1 LGPVPIDVSPSAE
14 LAHTLLRIA
23 YHVFADGTVYCD
35 LGGDYY
41 DRQHSQRVTQRAIH
55 LLERQGYR
63 VTLEPAA

>member
-1 LGPVPIDVSPSAE
+1 
-14 LAHTLLRIA
+14 LRIA